1 MGMGT
6 SPLGSSGGG
15 NAPPGNEKKKGK
27 AGKGGPLTE
36 EAQICCG
43 CRFPLLVAL
52 LQLLLGIAIA
62 GVAFLMVAI
71 SSSLLARET
80 PHWAGIILCVVAL
93 LGFVLFC
100 LTRVPDER
108 ATVQF
113 VTKLLYFL
121 FCTIGLVI
129 SVLVIA
135 FQCHHYAL
143 TNSFVCKEMGED
155 CTCTLDPDDPIA
167 RTFTYSGVADCSA
180 IVSTLPMY
188 NLLQI
193 VLNLAQAIV
202 CLVGAFMMW
211 KHRYQVFFAGL
222 QTGSPS
228 NQEWQKV

>member
-1 MGMGT
+1 MKSGK
-6 SPLGSSGGG
+6 SSAGSSGGG
-15 NAPPGNEKKKGK
+15 NAPPGNAKNGK
-27 AGKGGPLTE
+27 AETRGLVME

-43 CRFPLLVAL
+43 CRFPLLVAV

-62 GVAFLMVAI
+62 VVAFLMVAI

-80 PHWAGIILCVVAL
+80 PHWAGIIMCVVSL
-93 LGFVLFC
+93 VGFILFC
-100 LTRVPDER
+100 ITRVPDER

-113 VTKLLYFL
+113 ITKLLYFL

-135 FQCHHYAL
+135 FQSYHYNL
-143 TNSFVCKEMGED
+143 TNSLTCKEKGED
-155 CTCTLDPDDPIA
+155 CVCNLDPEDPIA
-167 RTFTYSGVADCSA
+167 RTFTYSGVTDCSA
-180 IVSTLPMY
+180 VVSTLPMY

-202 CLVGAFMMW
+202 CLVGAFMIW

-222 QTGSPS
+222 QKGSPS
-228 NQEWQKV
+228 DQQCQKV